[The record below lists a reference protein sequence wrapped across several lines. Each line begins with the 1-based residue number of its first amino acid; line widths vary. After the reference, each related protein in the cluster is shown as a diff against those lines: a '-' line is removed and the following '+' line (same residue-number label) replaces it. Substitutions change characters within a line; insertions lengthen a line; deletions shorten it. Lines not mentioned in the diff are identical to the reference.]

1 MTRFSLS
8 DVANAKPADPSK
20 MRAATDDDIA
30 RQIAADPDL
39 APDLADANP
48 ADFVVRD
55 NAVDVRALRVGMGLT
70 QEQFAHDFGVNI
82 WTLRDWE
89 NHRREPEGPAQTL
102 LKVIARRPEA
112 VRAALRAEAP

>member
-1 MTRFSLS
+1 MTRFSLN
-8 DVANAKPADPSK
+8 DVANAKPADPSM
-20 MRAATDDDIA
+20 MRATTDDDIA
-30 RQIAADPDL
+30 RQISADPDL
-39 APDLADANP
+39 APELADANP

-55 NAVDVRALRVGMGLT
+55 NAIDVRALRLEMGLT

-102 LKVIARRPEA
+102 LKVIAKRPDA
-112 VRAALRAEAP
+112 VRAALHVGLS